1 MAIDEAK
8 KLLASQYFIEN
19 QMSVAQISKR
29 LTISEKTL
37 FNWKKEGNWDDKRT
51 RYLKSQYSTNQTL
64 YELLHL
70 VAEKAVDDFKQEGI
84 MPDQKTLYFI
94 MNMAGKLKDLKAFEQ
109 QTAEEKEQEF
119 NQLNNE
125 QQENKNADK
134 EILKQEALQN
144 MMKALLEG

>member
-1 MAIDEAK
+1 MAIDESI
-8 KLLASQYFIEN
+8 KLLASQYYIEN
-19 QMSVAQISKR
+19 QMSVAQIAKR

-37 FNWKKEGNWDDKRT
+37 FNWKKEGNWEEKRT
-51 RYLKSQYSTNQTL
+51 RYLKTQYSTNQTL

-70 VAEKAVDDFKQEGI
+70 VANKAVDDFKTEGT

-94 MNMAGKLKDLKAFEQ
+94 MNMAGKLKGLKSFEN
-109 QTAEEKEQEF
+109 QTAEEKVQEL

-125 QQENKNADK
+125 QQENKNTDK
-134 EILKQEALQN
+134 EALKTEALQN

>member
-8 KLLASQYFIEN
+8 KLLASQYYIEN

-37 FNWKKEGNWDDKRT
+37 FNWKKEDKWEDKRT
-51 RYLKSQYSTNQTL
+51 RYLKTQYSTNQNL

-70 VAEKAVDDFKQEGI
+70 VADKAVNDFKLDGI

-94 MNMAGKLKDLKAFEQ
+94 MNMAGKLKELKAFEQ
-109 QTAEEKEQEF
+109 QTAEEKAQELKELS
-119 NQLNNE
+119 NENREDSKNNTDDMLN
-125 QQENKNADK
+125 K
-134 EILKQEALQN
+134 IFEA
-144 MMKALLEG
+144 MTK